1 MRQLSFSRRANRL
14 DQRRKRARADRSCS
28 SSRRRCECPAG
39 LVFVVSSPAKAPGL
53 PSSRLLR
60 GPVRVQA
67 AVIAGCSGGGTI
79 WKGDW
84 R

>member
-1 MRQLSFSRRANRL
+1 MRQ
-14 DQRRKRARADRSCS
+14 
-28 SSRRRCECPAG
+28 PAG

-53 PSSRLLR
+53 PGSRLLR